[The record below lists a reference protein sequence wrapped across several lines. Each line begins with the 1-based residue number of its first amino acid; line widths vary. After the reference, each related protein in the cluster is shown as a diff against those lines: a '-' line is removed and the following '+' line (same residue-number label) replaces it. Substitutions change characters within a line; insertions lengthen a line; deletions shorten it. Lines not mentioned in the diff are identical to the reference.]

1 MQELFDLSAK
11 MAIQK
16 SRPFKRYLLH
26 DKPFRTPLT
35 MLLGQRGVGKTTL
48 IIQYLLER
56 FESALSEEF
65 LYVPMDHF
73 IVGNR
78 SMYEIAGEFESQ
90 GGRVIC
96 FDEIH
101 KYPEWSKE
109 LKSANDS
116 FPGLQIIAS
125 GSSALAVRQGSHDLS
140 RRAIVLKLNAL
151 SFREWLC
158 IRELGDFAAIDIE
171 ETVKNHR
178 ALSASISEK
187 MRNRGTTVLKEF
199 TGYLKYGYYP
209 YSLDHLDSPD
219 LFHLTLEQSVHTTIE
234 NDLPALVPSLT
245 GASIGKIKKL
255 LSIIC
260 GLVPYKPDLA
270 GLKKSLDIG
279 DERTLKSYLLHLER
293 AGIIRTLHK
302 EGKSLKTLDK
312 PEKLYLDN
320 PNLMYALG
328 GHVPDVGSMRETFF
342 LSCFPD
348 TDLVY
353 PAKGDFRV
361 GKYLFEVGGPNKDS
375 RQIESVPDAYLALD
389 RIEIGHGRRIPLWLF
404 GFLF

>member
-1 MQELFDLSAK
+1 MQELFELSTK
-11 MAIQK
+11 MVRQK
-16 SRPFKRYLLH
+16 NRPFKRYLLNE
-26 DKPFRTPLT
+26 KPFRTPLT
-35 MLLGQRGVGKTTL
+35 ILLGQRGAGKTTL
-48 IIQYLLER
+48 IIQHLLER
-56 FESALSEEF
+56 FENPLSEEF

-73 IVGNR
+73 VVGNR
-78 SMYEIAGEFESQ
+78 SMYEIADQFESH
-90 GGRVIC
+90 GGQVIC

-101 KYPEWSKE
+101 KYPDWSKE
-109 LKSANDS
+109 LKSINDS
-116 FPGLQIIAS
+116 FPRLQVIAS

-140 RRAIVLKLNAL
+140 RRAIVLKLKAL

-158 IRELGDFAAIDIE
+158 IREIGDFSTVDIE
-171 ETVKNHR
+171 EIIKDHKT
-178 ALSASISEK
+178 LSASISETL
-187 MRNRGTTVLKEF
+187 RDQGTTILKEF
-199 TGYLKYGYYP
+199 SDYLKYGYYP

-255 LSIIC
+255 LAIIC
-260 GLVPYKPDLA
+260 GLVPYKPDLTS
-270 GLKKSLDIG
+270 LKRSLNIG
-279 DERTLKSYLLHLER
+279 DERTLKTYLLHLEN

-320 PNLMYALG
+320 PNLMHALSG
-328 GHVPDVGSMRETFF
+328 NEPDIGSIRETFF

-348 TDLVY
+348 TDIFY
-353 PAKGDFRV
+353 PDKGDFRID
-361 GKYLFEVGGPNKDS
+361 KHLFEVGGPNKDS
-375 RQIESVPDAYLALD
+375 RQIANIPDGYLALD
-389 RIEIGHGRRIPLWLF
+389 KIETGSANRIPLWLF